1 VKLFVI
7 VFFDRRHLLSDA
19 GQLAYLVLNLVLKET
34 HLIFKVVDAQVLEHD
49 DVVISVLT
57 EQTLEAYRAQIIL
70 AKGLYLFCG
79 VYLTPTFLELTNLIV
94 VHDIFECVT
103 LPLGCSL
110 FYAIQIIY
118 YNYYKEYYYKSQDK
132 IMQFDWRKQVTIDNS
147 EVTFREKQI
156 DVDGR

>member
-19 GQLAYLVLNLVLKET
+19 GQLAYLVLDLVLKET

-57 EQTLEAYRAQIIL
+57 KQALEANGAQVIL

-79 VYLTPTFLELTNLIV
+79 VYLAPTFLELTNLIV

-103 LPLGCSL
+103 LSL
-110 FYAIQIIY
+110 LVALFF
-118 YNYYKEYYYKSQDK
+118 
-132 IMQFDWRKQVTIDNS
+132 MQFKLYIIIIIKRIIINLKIRLCNLIGGSRSPLTILKSHS
-147 EVTFREKQI
+147 EKSR
-156 DVDGR
+156 